1 MKKIIKYKFFDLRSS
16 DKKYDCSHLPQI
28 LPLDSKQ
35 LMGLSIQSL
44 FSLDQIFSIEQLHLL

>member
-1 MKKIIKYKFFDLRSS
+1 MKKTIKNKFFDLRSS

-35 LMGLSIQSL
+35 LFGLSIQIF
-44 FSLDQIFSIEQLHLL
+44 FSLDQIFSKVQLHLL